1 VEVHTRMQQRE
12 RIAFIDNLRIVLTI
26 LVISNHLIVTYGG
39 AGFWYYVECKAD
51 TATFIL
57 FTIHN
62 AVNQSFFMS
71 FFFVIAG
78 YFTVASYERKGPR
91 LFTKDRLLR
100 LGIPLLFYDAVIN
113 PSIVFIL
120 KIKLDDFEGSYLNH
134 LWDYLNDG
142 FFIGSG
148 PLWFVEK
155 LLVFTLCYLLY
166 RLIFK
171 DVTERLSENTP
182 LPSNRITVLFA
193 VVTGALLFIK
203 RIPLPLLENVDL
215 AGIDLPFLPPHYTCY
230 FVIGVISYRTKWLER
245 VTKSAAKCWFKI
257 VAFFMLVYFPLLFIA
272 GGALSGNTS
281 QYFGGVRWQSLA
293 YSIWDQFV
301 GLGMIIILLQVFR
314 TRFNSASGITKSM
327 AKASYPTYVIH
338 PIVII
343 WFTLTIRNI
352 QLHPLAKYMLAAV
365 VSIPL
370 CFTLAHVIRKLPLA
384 DRIF

>member
-1 VEVHTRMQQRE
+1 MQQRQ
-12 RIAFIDNLRIVLTI
+12 RVAFIDNLRIFLTI
-26 LVISNHLIVTYGG
+26 LVISHHLMVTYGG
-39 AGFWYYVECKAD
+39 AGFWDYIECKAD

-62 AVNQSFFMS
+62 AVTQSFFMS
-71 FFFVIAG
+71 FFFLIAG

-100 LGIPLLFYDAVIN
+100 LGIPLLFYDAIIN
-113 PSIVFIL
+113 PSIIFIL
-120 KIKLDDFEGSYLNH
+120 KTKLENFQGSYLNH
-134 LWDYLNDG
+134 LWDYLSNG

-166 RLIFK
+166 RLIFEDITK
-171 DVTERLSENTP
+171 RLNENTP
-182 LPSNRITVLFA
+182 LPSNRITVVFV
-193 VVTGALLFIK
+193 VVTGVLLFIK
-203 RIPLPLLENVDL
+203 RIPLPLLQNVDFL
-215 AGIDLPFLPPHYTCY
+215 TLDLPFLPPHYTCF
-230 FVIGVISYRTKWLER
+230 FVIGVISYRTKWLQRIAE
-245 VTKSAAKCWFKI
+245 SAAKFWFKI
-257 VAFFMLVYFPLLFIA
+257 VVFFMLVYFPLLFVA

-281 QYFGGVRWQSLA
+281 QYFGGLRWQSLA

-301 GLGMIIILLQVFR
+301 GLGMIIILLRLFR
-314 TRFNSASGITKSM
+314 AGFNSASGITKSM

-352 QLHPLAKYMLAAV
+352 RLHPLPKYVLAAI

-370 CFTLAHVIRKLPLA
+370 CFTLAHLIRKLPLVN
-384 DRIF
+384 RIL